1 MHNDCTKIG
10 PPSIMPADHVEE
22 ESGSFMDMDF
32 YVVAYIMVLL
42 GIVAVLLLV

>member
-10 PPSIMPADHVEE
+10 PLSIMPADHVEE
-22 ESGSFMDMDF
+22 ESGSFMDMGI
-32 YVVAYIMVLL
+32 YVGAYIMVLL

>member
-10 PPSIMPADHVEE
+10 PPSITPADHVEE

-32 YVVAYIMVLL
+32 YVVAYIMV

>member
-1 MHNDCTKIG
+1 MHLGG
-10 PPSIMPADHVEE
+10 PFISIHLITYQKKVEE
-22 ESGSFMDMDF
+22 ESGSFMDRDI